1 MGKGLAVPRGLQA
14 RMRGR
19 IPSQSTKREI
29 VTSTGD
35 LKRKNL
41 QSPEGTPGPHLGKR
55 RGKIEKRIGR
65 KRMRTKRMKA
75 RKKIEKTEKEMRKG
89 RKRLRRK
96 WRMRRKKKRKLNVK
110 RKKRK
115 DREKD

>member
-29 VTSTGD
+29 VPSTGD

-41 QSPEGTPGPHLGKR
+41 PSPEGTQGPHLGKR

-65 KRMRTKRMKA
+65 KRMRTKRMK
-75 RKKIEKTEKEMRKG
+75 KG
-89 RKRLRRK
+89 RKRLKRK

-110 RKKRK
+110 RKKRN
-115 DREKD
+115 

>member
-1 MGKGLAVPRGLQA
+1 MGIEKGLAVPRGLQA

-41 QSPEGTPGPHLGKR
+41 QSPEGTQGPHLGKR

-65 KRMRTKRMKA
+65 KRMGTKRMKA
-75 RKKIEKTEKEMRKG
+75 RKKIEKTEKEMREG
-89 RKRLRRK
+89 RKR
-96 WRMRRKKKRKLNVK
+96 RMKRKKKRKLNVK
-110 RKKRK
+110 RKKRN
-115 DREKD
+115 